1 MLAFSKKSSFDL
13 ISLIYCLPII
23 MGKDELIANLKIL
36 RQIQQVDLELKNIQE
51 QLDIIPS
58 NIARHKDELE
68 NYKEE
73 LSEDKKTIEKLI
85 LETKEKE
92 IEVNS
97 NQETLKK
104 YNSQLYI
111 VKTNKEYSSLLHEI
125 EEIKRKNSHIEDDIL
140 ESMEKIESKEKDIK
154 GKARNL
160 AVLQEEFNRKEKEEI
175 EREKA
180 LTEKLAQKMKERE
193 EMTSKVDQSLLT
205 KYQRISKSKDG
216 LALVPIIGNGCGGCN
231 LEIPP
236 QTRNEIKLCSKT
248 ITCERCGRI
257 LYWEETIKQD

>member
-1 MLAFSKKSSFDL
+1 
-13 ISLIYCLPII
+13 
-23 MGKDELIANLKIL
+23 MGKDELIANFKIL
-36 RQIQQVDLELKNIQE
+36 RQIQQIDLELKNIQE
-51 QLDIIPS
+51 QLDIIPF

-68 NYKEE
+68 NYKKE
-73 LSEDKKTIEKLI
+73 LSEDKKAIEKFT

-92 IEVNS
+92 IEINS

-140 ESMEKIESKEKDIK
+140 ESMEKIESKEKNVK
-154 GKARNL
+154 EKTQNL
-160 AVLQEEFNRKEKEEI
+160 GGLQEEFNRKEKEEI
-175 EREKA
+175 GREKA
-180 LTEKLAQKMKERE
+180 LNEKLAQKRKERE
-193 EMTSKVDQSLLT
+193 EIAPKVDQSLLA
-205 KYQRISKSKDG
+205 KYQRISKSQDG
-216 LALVPIIGNGCGGCN
+216 LALVSIIGNDCGGCN

-236 QTRNEIKLCSKT
+236 QTRNEIKLCSKI

-257 LYWEETIKQD
+257 LYWEEIIK